1 MSLFKDYFKRHF
13 HPLGIRIIGWNLLLL
28 IIVKLILPQSAFQ
41 LASFIN
47 SIPAFDSREI
57 IKFTNE
63 SRLASN
69 LSPLQAN
76 AQLDLAASKKLNDMA
91 TEEYFAHISPTGVNP
106 WFWIKQSQY
115 QYRVAG
121 ENLALGFPT
130 AKETVSAWLD
140 SSSHRENVLNSQ
152 YTEIGVAVKAV
163 EIDGNNGILVVQMF
177 GSPIKTVSSVVK
189 PTPTKSPT
197 PVQVAVISPPV
208 SPIVSSTTQTK
219 GESIALYN
227 QYVSTDETSA
237 PIAEPIKIKYEDAN
251 NAEMVSKMV
260 NSVFPAY
267 ALTIAFISTLALIL
281 FERNR
286 SMALKMSLNIA
297 IFIISIIIPA
307 TQITLEG
314 LVF

>member
-1 MSLFKDYFKRHF
+1 MFLFKDYTKRHL
-13 HPLGIRIIGWNLLLL
+13 HPLGTRIIGWNILLL
-28 IIVKLILPQSAFQ
+28 IIVKLIIPQPAFQ

-57 IKFTNE
+57 IKFTNK
-63 SRLASN
+63 SRIASN
-69 LSPLQAN
+69 LSPLKTN

-121 ENLALGFPT
+121 ENLAIGFPT
-130 AKETVSAWLD
+130 AKETVLAWLD
-140 SSSHRENVLNSQ
+140 SPSHRENVLNSQ

-163 EIDGNNGILVVQMF
+163 EIDGNDGILVVQMF
-177 GSPIKTVSSVVK
+177 GSPIQTVSSAVK
-189 PTPTKSPT
+189 PAPTKSPI
-197 PVQVAVISPPV
+197 PVQVAVLSPSVSQIIS
-208 SPIVSSTTQTK
+208 SATQTK
-219 GESIALYN
+219 GEAVTV
-227 QYVSTDETSA
+227 QYVSTDETLA
-237 PIAEPIKIKYEDAN
+237 PIVEPVKIKYEDTN
-251 NAEMVSKMV
+251 NAKVFSKIV
-260 NSVFPAY
+260 NSAFLAY
-267 ALTIAFISTLALIL
+267 ALTIALLSTLALIL

-286 SMALKMSLNIA
+286 SMILKTSLNIA

-307 TQITLEG
+307 TQITFEG